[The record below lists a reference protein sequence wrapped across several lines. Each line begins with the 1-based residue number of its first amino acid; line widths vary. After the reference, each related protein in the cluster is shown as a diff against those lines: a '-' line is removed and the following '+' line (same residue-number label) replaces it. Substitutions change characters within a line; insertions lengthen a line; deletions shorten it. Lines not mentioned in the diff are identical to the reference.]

1 MFSGT
6 KNIRGAFLK
15 DLNRYMAMAKPYRW
29 PLVLTVLS
37 LVGASA
43 VSLVTPEMVRKLT
56 AALTDNSATKEMV
69 IGYALILLAAYVA
82 KAFLTFVSK
91 YKAHVAAWNFV
102 GDMMLNVY
110 NKLQSLS
117 MRYFGDK
124 QTGEI
129 MSRIINDSRNMETL
143 IAHALPDLLSNI
155 LIVIMVA
162 IMIFTI
168 NPILAA
174 ISLIPIPLILFVSMK
189 FSGKVHALFKRN
201 QEVLADVNGKVQ
213 DNISGIREIQSFGR
227 EAEEYMS
234 MKEYCKY
241 YSFVNIRANFAAA
254 IFHPTIEFLTSVG
267 SVLVMGIGGTLAM
280 KDVLSISDVVGF
292 FMYLSLFYSP
302 IATLSRIV
310 EDMQN
315 AFAGGHRVLSIL
327 DMESEIKD
335 SENAEDIGRAKG
347 NIEFDHVSFYYNE
360 NEPVLKNIS
369 FKVEAGK
376 MVAFVGATGV
386 GKSTIVSLME
396 RFYDPVSGSVL
407 LDGNDIRNI
416 TVKSLRENIS
426 MVLQDVFLFN
436 GSIYDNIAYGNPR
449 AGREEVIRAAETARV
464 SDFVSKLPDGYD
476 TIIGER
482 GVRLSG
488 GQKQRI
494 AIARAVLKNSP
505 VLILDEATSAV
516 DNETE
521 ALIQQAID
529 ELSKSRT
536 VIVIA
541 HRLSTVMK
549 ADNIIVLEDGR
560 IAEQGTHSELLK
572 LGGIYAKLCN
582 VNSDKIKTEA

>member
-1 MFSGT
+1 M
-6 KNIRGAFLK
+6 KRYLKMAVPYKGALI
-15 DLNRYMAMAKPYRW
+15 
-29 PLVLTVLS
+29 LTVLALLGS
-37 LVGASA
+37 SA
-43 VSLVTPEMVRKLT
+43 VSLVMPDAVRRLT
-56 AALTDNSATKEMV
+56 GALTDGTATKERV
-69 IGYALILLAAYVA
+69 LVLAAVILSSYIV
-82 KAFLTFVSK
+82 KALLTFVSK

-102 GDMMLNVY
+102 GDMMLDVY

-117 MRYFGDK
+117 MRFFGDK

-129 MSRIINDSRNMETL
+129 MSRVINDSRNMETL

-155 LIVIMVA
+155 LIVILVA
-162 IMIFTI
+162 IMIFSI

-174 ISLIPIPLILFVSMK
+174 ISLIPIPLILFVTMK

-201 QEVLADVNGKVQ
+201 QEVLAEVNGKVQ

-227 EAEEYMS
+227 ENEEYMS
-234 MKEYCKY
+234 MKEYCKR
-241 YSFVNIRANFAAA
+241 YSFVNVRANFVAS
-254 IFHPTIEFLTSVG
+254 IFFPTIEFLTSVG
-267 SVLVMGIGGTLAM
+267 SVLVMGIGGTLAL
-280 KDVLSISDVVGF
+280 KDVLSVSDVVGF

-302 IATLSRIV
+302 IAALSRII

-335 SENAEDIGRAKG
+335 SENAEDIGRANG
-347 NIEFDHVSFYYNE
+347 EMEFDHVSFYYNE
-360 NEPVLKNIS
+360 NEPVLKDIS
-369 FKVEAGK
+369 FKIDAGK

-396 RFYDPVSGSVL
+396 RFYDPVSGTVR
-407 LDGNDIRNI
+407 LDGKDIKDI

-436 GSIYDNIAYGNPR
+436 GSIYDNISYGNPS
-449 AGREEVIRAAETARV
+449 ANREDVIKAAETARV
-464 SDFVSKLPDGYD
+464 SDFVCKMPDGYD

-505 VLILDEATSAV
+505 ILILDEATSAV

-529 ELSKSRT
+529 ELAKNRT

-549 ADNIIVLEDGR
+549 ADNIIVLENGR
-560 IAEQGTHSELLK
+560 IAEQGTHNELLK
-572 LGGIYAKLCN
+572 LGGIYEKLCN
-582 VNSDKIKTEA
+582 VNSDRIKAET

>member
-1 MFSGT
+1 M
-6 KNIRGAFLK
+6 KRYLK
-15 DLNRYMAMAKPYRW
+15 MAAPYR
-29 PLVLTVLS
+29 LELILTVLALLGS
-37 LVGASA
+37 SA
-43 VSLVTPEMVRKLT
+43 VSLVMPDSVRKLT
-56 AALTDNSATKEMV
+56 GALTDGTATKERV
-69 IGYALILLAAYVA
+69 LVFAAVILLSYIV
-82 KAFLTFVSK
+82 KALLTFVSK

-102 GDMMLNVY
+102 GDMMLDVY

-117 MRYFGDK
+117 MRFFGDK

-129 MSRIINDSRNMETL
+129 MSRVINDSRNMETL

-162 IMIFTI
+162 IMIFSI

-174 ISLIPIPLILFVSMK
+174 ISLIPIPLILFVTMK

-201 QEVLADVNGKVQ
+201 QEVLAEVNGKVQ

-227 EAEEYMS
+227 EKEEYMS
-234 MKEYCKY
+234 MKEYCKR
-241 YSFVNIRANFAAA
+241 YSFVNVRANFVAS
-254 IFHPTIEFLTSVG
+254 IFFPTIEFLTSVG
-267 SVLVMGIGGTLAM
+267 SVLVMGIGGTLAL
-280 KDVLSISDVVGF
+280 KDVLSVSDVVGF

-302 IATLSRIV
+302 IAALSRII

-315 AFAGGHRVLSIL
+315 AFAGGHRVLTIL

-347 NIEFDHVSFYYNE
+347 DMEFDHVSFYYNE

-369 FKVEAGK
+369 FKIDAGK

-396 RFYDPVSGSVL
+396 RFYDPVSGSVR
-407 LDGNDIRNI
+407 LDGKDIKDI

-436 GSIYDNIAYGNPR
+436 GSIYDNIAYGNPS
-449 AGREEVIRAAETARV
+449 ASREDVIRAAETARV
-464 SDFVSKLPDGYD
+464 SDFVCKMPEGYD

-505 VLILDEATSAV
+505 ILILDEATSAV

-549 ADNIIVLEDGR
+549 ADNIIVLENGE
-560 IAEQGTHSELLK
+560 IAEQGTHNELLK

-582 VNSDKIKTEA
+582 VNSDRIKAEA

>member
-1 MFSGT
+1 M
-6 KNIRGAFLK
+6 KRYLKMAAPYKGALI
-15 DLNRYMAMAKPYRW
+15 
-29 PLVLTVLS
+29 LTVLALLGS
-37 LVGASA
+37 SV
-43 VSLVTPEMVRKLT
+43 VSLVMPDAVRRLT
-56 AALTDNSATKEMV
+56 GALTDGTATKERV
-69 IGYALILLAAYVA
+69 LVFAAVILLSYIV
-82 KAFLTFVSK
+82 KALLTFVSK

-102 GDMMLNVY
+102 GDMMLDVY

-117 MRYFGDK
+117 MRFFGDK

-129 MSRIINDSRNMETL
+129 MSRVINDSRNMETL

-162 IMIFTI
+162 IMIFSI

-174 ISLIPIPLILFVSMK
+174 ISLIPIPLILFVTMK

-201 QEVLADVNGKVQ
+201 QEVLAEVNGKVQ

-234 MKEYCKY
+234 MKEYCRR
-241 YSFVNIRANFAAA
+241 YSFANVRANFVAS
-254 IFHPTIEFLTSVG
+254 IFFPTIEFLTSVG
-267 SVLVMGIGGTLAM
+267 SVLVMGIGGTLAL
-280 KDVLSISDVVGF
+280 KDVLSVSDVVGF

-302 IATLSRIV
+302 IAALSRII

-335 SENAEDIGRAKG
+335 SENAENIGRANG
-347 NIEFDHVSFYYNE
+347 DIEFDHVSFYYNE
-360 NEPVLKNIS
+360 NEPVLKDIS
-369 FKVEAGK
+369 FKVESGK

-396 RFYDPVSGSVL
+396 RFYDPVSGSVR
-407 LDGNDIRNI
+407 LDGKDIRDI
-416 TVKSLRENIS
+416 TVKSLSVIIC

-436 GSIYDNIAYGNPR
+436 GSIYDNIAYGNPS
-449 AGREEVIRAAETARV
+449 ASHDEIVKAAETARV
-464 SDFVSKLPDGYD
+464 NDFVCKMPDGYD

-505 VLILDEATSAV
+505 ILILDEATSAV

-549 ADNIIVLEDGR
+549 ADNIIVLENGR
-560 IAEQGTHSELLK
+560 IAEQGTHNELLK

-582 VNSDKIKTEA
+582 VNSDRIKAEM

>member
-1 MFSGT
+1 
-6 KNIRGAFLK
+6 
-15 DLNRYMAMAKPYRW
+15 MAKPYRW

>member
-1 MFSGT
+1 M
-6 KNIRGAFLK
+6 KRYLKMAAPYKGALI
-15 DLNRYMAMAKPYRW
+15 
-29 PLVLTVLS
+29 LTVLALLGS
-37 LVGASA
+37 SV
-43 VSLVTPEMVRKLT
+43 VSLVMPDAVRRLT
-56 AALTDNSATKEMV
+56 GALTDGTATKERV
-69 IGYALILLAAYVA
+69 LVFAAVILLSYIV
-82 KAFLTFVSK
+82 KALLTFVSK

-102 GDMMLNVY
+102 GDMMLDVY

-117 MRYFGDK
+117 MRFFGDK

-129 MSRIINDSRNMETL
+129 MSRVINDSRNMETL

-162 IMIFTI
+162 IMIFSI

-174 ISLIPIPLILFVSMK
+174 ISLIPIPLILFVTMK

-201 QEVLADVNGKVQ
+201 QEVLAEVNGKVQ

-234 MKEYCKY
+234 MKEYCKR
-241 YSFVNIRANFAAA
+241 YSFANVRANFVAS
-254 IFHPTIEFLTSVG
+254 IFFPTIEFLTSVG
-267 SVLVMGIGGTLAM
+267 SVLVMGIGGTLAL
-280 KDVLSISDVVGF
+280 KDVLSVSDVVGF
-292 FMYLSLFYSP
+292 FMYLSLLYSP
-302 IATLSRIV
+302 IAALSRII

-335 SENAEDIGRAKG
+335 SENAENIGRANG
-347 NIEFDHVSFYYNE
+347 DIEFDHVSFYYNE
-360 NEPVLKNIS
+360 NEPVLKDIS
-369 FKVEAGK
+369 FKVESGK

-396 RFYDPVSGSVL
+396 RFYDPVSGSVR
-407 LDGNDIRNI
+407 LDGKDIRDI

-436 GSIYDNIAYGNPR
+436 GSIYDNIAYGNPS
-449 AGREEVIRAAETARV
+449 ASHDEIVKAAETARV
-464 SDFVSKLPDGYD
+464 NDFVCKMPDGYD

-505 VLILDEATSAV
+505 ILILDEATSAV

-549 ADNIIVLEDGR
+549 ADNIIVLENGR
-560 IAEQGTHSELLK
+560 ISEQGTHNELLK

-582 VNSDKIKTEA
+582 VNSDRIKAEM

>member
-1 MFSGT
+1 M
-6 KNIRGAFLK
+6 KRYLKMAAPYKGALI
-15 DLNRYMAMAKPYRW
+15 
-29 PLVLTVLS
+29 LTVLALLGS
-37 LVGASA
+37 SV
-43 VSLVTPEMVRKLT
+43 VSLVMPDAVRRLT
-56 AALTDNSATKEMV
+56 GALTDGTATKERV
-69 IGYALILLAAYVA
+69 LVFAAVILLSYIV
-82 KAFLTFVSK
+82 KALLTFVSK

-102 GDMMLNVY
+102 GDMMLDVY

-117 MRYFGDK
+117 MRFFGDK

-129 MSRIINDSRNMETL
+129 MSRVINDSRNMETL

-162 IMIFTI
+162 IMIFSI

-174 ISLIPIPLILFVSMK
+174 ISLIPIPLILFVTMK

-201 QEVLADVNGKVQ
+201 QEVLAEVNGKVQ

-234 MKEYCKY
+234 MKEYCKR
-241 YSFVNIRANFAAA
+241 YSFANVRAKFVAS
-254 IFHPTIEFLTSVG
+254 IFFPTIEFLTSVG
-267 SVLVMGIGGTLAM
+267 SVLVMGIGGTLAL
-280 KDVLSISDVVGF
+280 KDVLSVSDVVGF

-302 IATLSRIV
+302 IAALSRII

-335 SENAEDIGRAKG
+335 SENAENIGRANG
-347 NIEFDHVSFYYNE
+347 DIEFDHVSFYYNE
-360 NEPVLKNIS
+360 NEPVLKDIS
-369 FKVEAGK
+369 FKVESGK

-396 RFYDPVSGSVL
+396 RFDDPVSGSVR
-407 LDGNDIRNI
+407 LDGKDIRDI

-436 GSIYDNIAYGNPR
+436 GSIYDNIAYGNPS
-449 AGREEVIRAAETARV
+449 ASHDEIVKAAETARV
-464 SDFVSKLPDGYD
+464 NDFVCKMPDGYD

-505 VLILDEATSAV
+505 ILILDEATSAV

-549 ADNIIVLEDGR
+549 ADNIIVLENGR
-560 IAEQGTHSELLK
+560 IAEQGTHNELLK

-582 VNSDKIKTEA
+582 VNSDRIKAEM

>member
-1 MFSGT
+1 M
-6 KNIRGAFLK
+6 KRYLKMAAPYKGALI
-15 DLNRYMAMAKPYRW
+15 
-29 PLVLTVLS
+29 LTVLALLGS
-37 LVGASA
+37 SV
-43 VSLVTPEMVRKLT
+43 VSLVMPDAVRRLT
-56 AALTDNSATKEMV
+56 GALTDGTATKERV
-69 IGYALILLAAYVA
+69 LVFAAVILLSYIV
-82 KAFLTFVSK
+82 KALLTFVSK

-102 GDMMLNVY
+102 GDMMLDVY

-117 MRYFGDK
+117 MRFFGDK

-129 MSRIINDSRNMETL
+129 MSRVINDSRNMETL

-162 IMIFTI
+162 IMIFSI

-174 ISLIPIPLILFVSMK
+174 ISLIPIPLILFVTMK

-201 QEVLADVNGKVQ
+201 QEVLAEVNGKVQ

-234 MKEYCKY
+234 MKEYCKR
-241 YSFVNIRANFAAA
+241 YSFANVRANFVAS
-254 IFHPTIEFLTSVG
+254 IFFPTIEFLTSVG
-267 SVLVMGIGGTLAM
+267 SVLVMGIGGTLAL
-280 KDVLSISDVVGF
+280 KDVLSVSDVVGF

-302 IATLSRIV
+302 IAALSRII

-335 SENAEDIGRAKG
+335 SENAENIGRANG
-347 NIEFDHVSFYYNE
+347 DIEFDHVSFYYNE
-360 NEPVLKNIS
+360 NEPVLKDIS
-369 FKVEAGK
+369 FKVESGK

-396 RFYDPVSGSVL
+396 RFYDPVSGSVR
-407 LDGNDIRNI
+407 LDGKDIRDI

-436 GSIYDNIAYGNPR
+436 GSIYDNIAYGNPS
-449 AGREEVIRAAETARV
+449 ASHDEIVKAAETARV
-464 SDFVSKLPDGYD
+464 NDFVCKMPDGYD

-505 VLILDEATSAV
+505 ILILDEATSAV

-549 ADNIIVLEDGR
+549 ADNIIVLENGR
-560 IAEQGTHSELLK
+560 ISEQGTHNELLK

-582 VNSDKIKTEA
+582 VNSDRIKAEM

>member
-1 MFSGT
+1 MKRYLKMAT
-6 KNIRGAFLK
+6 PYKGALI
-15 DLNRYMAMAKPYRW
+15 
-29 PLVLTVLS
+29 LTVLALLGS
-37 LVGASA
+37 SV
-43 VSLVTPEMVRKLT
+43 VSLVMPDAVRRLT
-56 AALTDNSATKEMV
+56 GALTDGTATKERV
-69 IGYALILLAAYVA
+69 LVFAAVILLSYIV
-82 KAFLTFVSK
+82 KALLTFVSK

-102 GDMMLNVY
+102 GDMMLDVY

-117 MRYFGDK
+117 MRFFGDK

-129 MSRIINDSRNMETL
+129 MSRVINDSRNMETL

-162 IMIFTI
+162 IMIFSI

-174 ISLIPIPLILFVSMK
+174 ISLIPIPLILFVTMK

-201 QEVLADVNGKVQ
+201 QEVLAEVNGKVQ

-234 MKEYCKY
+234 MKEYCKR
-241 YSFVNIRANFAAA
+241 YSFANVRANFVAS
-254 IFHPTIEFLTSVG
+254 IFFPTIEFLTSVG
-267 SVLVMGIGGTLAM
+267 SVLVMGIGGTLAL
-280 KDVLSISDVVGF
+280 KDVLSVSDVVGF

-302 IATLSRIV
+302 IAALSRII

-315 AFAGGHRVLSIL
+315 AFAGGHRALSIL

-335 SENAEDIGRAKG
+335 SENAENIGRANG
-347 NIEFDHVSFYYNE
+347 DIEFDHVSFYYNE
-360 NEPVLKNIS
+360 NEPVLKDIS
-369 FKVEAGK
+369 FKVESGK

-396 RFYDPVSGSVL
+396 RFYDPVSGSVR
-407 LDGNDIRNI
+407 LDGKDIRDI

-436 GSIYDNIAYGNPR
+436 GSIYDNIAYGNPS
-449 AGREEVIRAAETARV
+449 ASHDEIVKAAETARV
-464 SDFVSKLPDGYD
+464 NDFVCKMPDGYD

-505 VLILDEATSAV
+505 ILILDEATSAV

-549 ADNIIVLEDGR
+549 ADNIIVLENGR
-560 IAEQGTHSELLK
+560 IAEQGTHNELLK

-582 VNSDKIKTEA
+582 VNSDRIKAEM

>member
-1 MFSGT
+1 M
-6 KNIRGAFLK
+6 KRYLKMAAPYKGALI
-15 DLNRYMAMAKPYRW
+15 
-29 PLVLTVLS
+29 LTVLALLGS
-37 LVGASA
+37 SA
-43 VSLVTPEMVRKLT
+43 VSLVMPDAVRRLT
-56 AALTDNSATKEMV
+56 GALTDGTATKERV
-69 IGYALILLAAYVA
+69 LVFAAVILLSYIV
-82 KAFLTFVSK
+82 KALLTFVSK

-102 GDMMLNVY
+102 GDMMLDVY

-117 MRYFGDK
+117 MRFFGDK

-129 MSRIINDSRNMETL
+129 MSRVINDSRNMETL

-155 LIVIMVA
+155 LIVILVA
-162 IMIFTI
+162 IMIFSI

-174 ISLIPIPLILFVSMK
+174 ISLIPIPLILFVTMK

-201 QEVLADVNGKVQ
+201 QEVLAEVNGKVQ

-227 EAEEYMS
+227 EKEEYMS
-234 MKEYCKY
+234 MKEYCKR
-241 YSFVNIRANFAAA
+241 YSFVNVRANFVAS
-254 IFHPTIEFLTSVG
+254 IFFPTIEFLTSVG
-267 SVLVMGIGGTLAM
+267 SVLVMGIGGTLAL
-280 KDVLSISDVVGF
+280 KDVLSVSDVVGF

-302 IATLSRIV
+302 IAALSRII

-335 SENAEDIGRAKG
+335 SENAEDIGRTNG
-347 NIEFDHVSFYYNE
+347 EMEFDHVSFYYNE
-360 NEPVLKNIS
+360 NEPVLKDIS
-369 FKVEAGK
+369 FKIDAGK

-396 RFYDPVSGSVL
+396 RFYDPVSGTVR
-407 LDGNDIRNI
+407 LDGKDIKDI

-436 GSIYDNIAYGNPR
+436 GSIYDNIAYGNPS
-449 AGREEVIRAAETARV
+449 ANREDVIKAAETARV
-464 SDFVSKLPDGYD
+464 SDFVCKMPDGYD

-505 VLILDEATSAV
+505 ILILDEATSAV

-529 ELSKSRT
+529 ELSKNRT

-549 ADNIIVLEDGR
+549 ADNIIVLENGR
-560 IAEQGTHSELLK
+560 IAEQGTHNELLK

-582 VNSDKIKTEA
+582 VNSDRIKAET

>member
-1 MFSGT
+1 MGVD
-6 KNIRGAFLK
+6 KLK
-15 DLNRYMAMAKPYRW
+15 DMKRYLKMAAPYKGA
-29 PLVLTVLS
+29 LILTVLALLGS
-37 LVGASA
+37 SA
-43 VSLVTPEMVRKLT
+43 VSLVMPDAVRRLT
-56 AALTDNSATKEMV
+56 GALTDGTATKERV
-69 IGYALILLAAYVA
+69 LVFAAVILLSYIV
-82 KAFLTFVSK
+82 KALLTFVSK

-102 GDMMLNVY
+102 GDMMLDVY

-117 MRYFGDK
+117 MRFFGDK

-129 MSRIINDSRNMETL
+129 MSRVINDSRNMETL

-155 LIVIMVA
+155 LIVILVA
-162 IMIFTI
+162 IMIFSI

-174 ISLIPIPLILFVSMK
+174 ISLIPIPLILFVTMK

-201 QEVLADVNGKVQ
+201 QEVLAEVNGKVQ

-227 EAEEYMS
+227 EKEEYMS
-234 MKEYCKY
+234 MKEYCKR
-241 YSFVNIRANFAAA
+241 YSFVNVRANFVAS
-254 IFHPTIEFLTSVG
+254 IFFPTIEFLTSVG
-267 SVLVMGIGGTLAM
+267 SVLVMGIGGTLAL
-280 KDVLSISDVVGF
+280 KDVLSVSDVVGF

-302 IATLSRIV
+302 IAALSRII

-335 SENAEDIGRAKG
+335 SENAEDIGRANG
-347 NIEFDHVSFYYNE
+347 EMEFDHVSFYYNE
-360 NEPVLKNIS
+360 NEPVLKDIS
-369 FKVEAGK
+369 FKIDAGK

-396 RFYDPVSGSVL
+396 RFYDPVSGTVR
-407 LDGNDIRNI
+407 LDGKDIKDI

-436 GSIYDNIAYGNPR
+436 GSIYDNIAYGNPS
-449 AGREEVIRAAETARV
+449 ASHDEIVKAAETARV
-464 SDFVSKLPDGYD
+464 SDFVCKMPDGYD

-505 VLILDEATSAV
+505 ILILDEATSAV

-549 ADNIIVLEDGR
+549 ADNIIVLENGR
-560 IAEQGTHSELLK
+560 IAEQGTHNELLK
-572 LGGIYAKLCN
+572 LGGIYEKLCN
-582 VNSDKIKTEA
+582 VNSDRIKAET

>member
-1 MFSGT
+1 M
-6 KNIRGAFLK
+6 KRYLKMAAPYKGALI
-15 DLNRYMAMAKPYRW
+15 
-29 PLVLTVLS
+29 LTVLALLGS
-37 LVGASA
+37 SA
-43 VSLVTPEMVRKLT
+43 VSLVMPDAVRRLT
-56 AALTDNSATKEMV
+56 GALTDGTATKERV
-69 IGYALILLAAYVA
+69 LVFAAVILLSYIV
-82 KAFLTFVSK
+82 KALLTFVSK

-102 GDMMLNVY
+102 GDMMLDVY

-117 MRYFGDK
+117 MRFFGDK

-129 MSRIINDSRNMETL
+129 MSRVINDSRNMETL

-155 LIVIMVA
+155 LIVILVA
-162 IMIFTI
+162 IMIFLI

-174 ISLIPIPLILFVSMK
+174 ISLIPIPLILFVTMK

-201 QEVLADVNGKVQ
+201 QEVLAEVNGKVQ

-227 EAEEYMS
+227 EKEEYMS
-234 MKEYCKY
+234 MKEYCKR
-241 YSFVNIRANFAAA
+241 YSFVNVRANFVAS
-254 IFHPTIEFLTSVG
+254 IFFPTIEFLTSVG
-267 SVLVMGIGGTLAM
+267 SVLVMGIGGTLAL
-280 KDVLSISDVVGF
+280 KDVLSVSDVVGF

-302 IATLSRIV
+302 IAALSRII

-335 SENAEDIGRAKG
+335 SENAEDIGRANG
-347 NIEFDHVSFYYNE
+347 EMEFDHVSFYYNE
-360 NEPVLKNIS
+360 NEPVLKDIS
-369 FKVEAGK
+369 FKIDAGK

-396 RFYDPVSGSVL
+396 RFYDPVSGTVR
-407 LDGNDIRNI
+407 LDCKDIKDI

-436 GSIYDNIAYGNPR
+436 GSIYDNISYGNPS
-449 AGREEVIRAAETARV
+449 ANREDVIKAAETARV
-464 SDFVSKLPDGYD
+464 SDFVCKMPDGYD

-505 VLILDEATSAV
+505 ILILDEATSAV

-529 ELSKSRT
+529 ELSKNRT

-549 ADNIIVLEDGR
+549 ADNIIVLENGR
-560 IAEQGTHSELLK
+560 IAEQGTHNELLK

-582 VNSDKIKTEA
+582 VNSDRIKAET

>member
-1 MFSGT
+1 
-6 KNIRGAFLK
+6 
-15 DLNRYMAMAKPYRW
+15 MAMAKPYRW

-56 AALTDNSATKEMV
+56 AALTNNSATKEMV

-129 MSRIINDSRNMETL
+129 MSQIINDSRNMETL

-241 YSFVNIRANFAAA
+241 YSYVNIRANFAAA

-396 RFYDPVSGSVL
+396 RFYDPVGGSVL

-560 IAEQGTHSELLK
+560 IAEQGTHGELLK

>member
-1 MFSGT
+1 M
-6 KNIRGAFLK
+6 KRYLKMAAPYKGALI
-15 DLNRYMAMAKPYRW
+15 
-29 PLVLTVLS
+29 LTVLALLGS
-37 LVGASA
+37 SV
-43 VSLVTPEMVRKLT
+43 VSLVMPDAVRRLT
-56 AALTDNSATKEMV
+56 GALTDGTATKERV
-69 IGYALILLAAYVA
+69 LVFAAVILLSYIV
-82 KAFLTFVSK
+82 KALLTFVSK

-102 GDMMLNVY
+102 GDMMLDVY

-117 MRYFGDK
+117 MRFFGDK

-129 MSRIINDSRNMETL
+129 MSRVINDSRNMETL

-162 IMIFTI
+162 IMIFSI

-174 ISLIPIPLILFVSMK
+174 ISLIPIPLILFVTMK

-201 QEVLADVNGKVQ
+201 QEVLAEVNGKVQ

-234 MKEYCKY
+234 MKEYCKR
-241 YSFVNIRANFAAA
+241 YSFANVRANFVAS
-254 IFHPTIEFLTSVG
+254 IFFPTIEFLTSVG
-267 SVLVMGIGGTLAM
+267 SVLVMGIGGTLAL
-280 KDVLSISDVVGF
+280 KDVLSVSDVVGF

-302 IATLSRIV
+302 IAALSRII

-335 SENAEDIGRAKG
+335 SEKAENIGRANG
-347 NIEFDHVSFYYNE
+347 DIEFDHVSFYYNE
-360 NEPVLKNIS
+360 NEPVLKDIS
-369 FKVEAGK
+369 FKVESGK

-396 RFYDPVSGSVL
+396 RFYDPVSGSVR
-407 LDGNDIRNI
+407 LDGKDIRDI

-436 GSIYDNIAYGNPR
+436 GSIYDNIAYGNPS
-449 AGREEVIRAAETARV
+449 ASLDEIVKEAETASV
-464 SDFVSKLPDGYD
+464 NDFVCKMPDGYD

-505 VLILDEATSAV
+505 ILILDEATSAV

-549 ADNIIVLEDGR
+549 ADNIIVLENGR
-560 IAEQGTHSELLK
+560 IAEQGTHNELLK

-582 VNSDKIKTEA
+582 VNSDRIKAEM

>member
-1 MFSGT
+1 M
-6 KNIRGAFLK
+6 KRYLKMAEPYKGALI
-15 DLNRYMAMAKPYRW
+15 
-29 PLVLTVLS
+29 LTVLALLGS
-37 LVGASA
+37 SA
-43 VSLVTPEMVRKLT
+43 VSLVMPDAVRRLT
-56 AALTDNSATKEMV
+56 GALTDGTATKERV
-69 IGYALILLAAYVA
+69 LVFAAVILLSYIV
-82 KAFLTFVSK
+82 KALLTFVSK

-102 GDMMLNVY
+102 GDMMLDVY

-117 MRYFGDK
+117 MRFFGDK

-129 MSRIINDSRNMETL
+129 MSRVINDSRNMETL

-155 LIVIMVA
+155 LIVILVA
-162 IMIFTI
+162 IMIFSI

-174 ISLIPIPLILFVSMK
+174 ISLIPIPLILFVTMK

-201 QEVLADVNGKVQ
+201 QEVLAEVNGKVQ

-227 EAEEYMS
+227 EKEEYMS
-234 MKEYCKY
+234 MKEYCKR
-241 YSFVNIRANFAAA
+241 YSFVNVRANFVAS
-254 IFHPTIEFLTSVG
+254 IFFPTIEFLTSVG
-267 SVLVMGIGGTLAM
+267 SVLVMGIGGTLAL
-280 KDVLSISDVVGF
+280 KDVLSVSDVVGF

-302 IATLSRIV
+302 IAALSRII

-335 SENAEDIGRAKG
+335 SENAEDIGRANG
-347 NIEFDHVSFYYNE
+347 EMEFDHVSFYYNE
-360 NEPVLKNIS
+360 NEPVLKDIS
-369 FKVEAGK
+369 FKIDAGK

-396 RFYDPVSGSVL
+396 RFYDPVSGTVR
-407 LDGNDIRNI
+407 LDGKDIKDI

-436 GSIYDNIAYGNPR
+436 GSIYDNISYGNPS
-449 AGREEVIRAAETARV
+449 ANREDVIKAAETARV
-464 SDFVSKLPDGYD
+464 SDFVCKMPDGYD

-505 VLILDEATSAV
+505 ILILDEATSAV

-529 ELSKSRT
+529 ELSKNRT

-549 ADNIIVLEDGR
+549 ADNIIVLENGR
-560 IAEQGTHSELLK
+560 IAEQGTHNELLK

-582 VNSDKIKTEA
+582 VNSDRIKAET

>member
-1 MFSGT
+1 M
-6 KNIRGAFLK
+6 KMAAPYKGALI
-15 DLNRYMAMAKPYRW
+15 
-29 PLVLTVLS
+29 LTVLALLGS
-37 LVGASA
+37 SA
-43 VSLVTPEMVRKLT
+43 VSLVMPDAVRRLT
-56 AALTDNSATKEMV
+56 GSLTDGTATKERV
-69 IGYALILLAAYVA
+69 LVFAAVILLSYIV
-82 KAFLTFVSK
+82 KALLTFVSK

-102 GDMMLNVY
+102 GDMMLDVY

-117 MRYFGDK
+117 MRFFGDK

-129 MSRIINDSRNMETL
+129 MSRVINDSRNMETL

-155 LIVIMVA
+155 LIVILVA
-162 IMIFTI
+162 IMIFSI

-174 ISLIPIPLILFVSMK
+174 ISLIPIPLILFVTMK

-201 QEVLADVNGKVQ
+201 QEVLAEVNGKVQ

-227 EAEEYMS
+227 EKEEYMS
-234 MKEYCKY
+234 MKEYCKR
-241 YSFVNIRANFAAA
+241 YSFVNVRANFVAS
-254 IFHPTIEFLTSVG
+254 IFFPTIEFLTSVG
-267 SVLVMGIGGTLAM
+267 SVLVMGIGGTLAL
-280 KDVLSISDVVGF
+280 KDVLSVSDVVGF

-302 IATLSRIV
+302 IAALSRII

-335 SENAEDIGRAKG
+335 SENAEDIGRANG
-347 NIEFDHVSFYYNE
+347 EMEFDHVSFYYNE
-360 NEPVLKNIS
+360 NEPVLKDIS
-369 FKVEAGK
+369 FKIDAGK

-396 RFYDPVSGSVL
+396 RFYDPVSGTVR
-407 LDGNDIRNI
+407 LDGKDIKDI

-436 GSIYDNIAYGNPR
+436 GSIYDNISYGNPS
-449 AGREEVIRAAETARV
+449 ANREDVIKAAETARV
-464 SDFVSKLPDGYD
+464 SDFVCKMPDGYD

-494 AIARAVLKNSP
+494 AIARAVLKNSAI
-505 VLILDEATSAV
+505 LILDEATSAV

-529 ELSKSRT
+529 ELSKNRT

-549 ADNIIVLEDGR
+549 ADNIIVLENGR
-560 IAEQGTHSELLK
+560 IAEQGTHNELLK

-582 VNSDKIKTEA
+582 VNSDRIKAET

>member
-1 MFSGT
+1 M
-6 KNIRGAFLK
+6 KRYLKMAAPYKGALI
-15 DLNRYMAMAKPYRW
+15 
-29 PLVLTVLS
+29 LTVLALLGS
-37 LVGASA
+37 SA
-43 VSLVTPEMVRKLT
+43 VSLVMPDAVRRLT
-56 AALTDNSATKEMV
+56 GALTDGTATKERV
-69 IGYALILLAAYVA
+69 LVFAAVILLSYIV
-82 KAFLTFVSK
+82 KALLTFVSK

-102 GDMMLNVY
+102 GDMMLDVY

-117 MRYFGDK
+117 MRFFGDK

-129 MSRIINDSRNMETL
+129 MSRVINDSRNMETL

-155 LIVIMVA
+155 LFVILVA
-162 IMIFTI
+162 IMIFSI

-174 ISLIPIPLILFVSMK
+174 ISLIPIPLILFVTMK

-201 QEVLADVNGKVQ
+201 QEVLAEVNGKVQ

-227 EAEEYMS
+227 EKEEYMS
-234 MKEYCKY
+234 MKEYCKR
-241 YSFVNIRANFAAA
+241 YSFVNVRANFVAS
-254 IFHPTIEFLTSVG
+254 IFFPTIEFLTSVG
-267 SVLVMGIGGTLAM
+267 SVLVMGIGGTLAL
-280 KDVLSISDVVGF
+280 KDVLSVSDVVGF

-302 IATLSRIV
+302 IAALSRII

-335 SENAEDIGRAKG
+335 SENAEDIGRANG
-347 NIEFDHVSFYYNE
+347 EMEFDHVSFYYNE
-360 NEPVLKNIS
+360 NEPVLKDIS
-369 FKVEAGK
+369 FKIDAGK

-396 RFYDPVSGSVL
+396 RFYDPVSGTVR
-407 LDGNDIRNI
+407 LDGKDIKDI

-436 GSIYDNIAYGNPR
+436 GSIYDNIAYGNPS
-449 AGREEVIRAAETARV
+449 ANREDVIKAAETARV
-464 SDFVSKLPDGYD
+464 SDFVCKMPDGYD

-505 VLILDEATSAV
+505 ILILDEATSAV

-529 ELSKSRT
+529 ELSKNRT

-549 ADNIIVLEDGR
+549 ADNIIVLENGR
-560 IAEQGTHSELLK
+560 IAEQGTHNELLK

-582 VNSDKIKTEA
+582 VNSDRIKAET

>member
-1 MFSGT
+1 MAAPY
-6 KNIRGAFLK
+6 KGALI
-15 DLNRYMAMAKPYRW
+15 
-29 PLVLTVLS
+29 LTVLALLGS
-37 LVGASA
+37 SA
-43 VSLVTPEMVRKLT
+43 VSLVMPDAVRRLT
-56 AALTDNSATKEMV
+56 GALTDGTATKERV
-69 IGYALILLAAYVA
+69 LVFAAVILLSYIV
-82 KAFLTFVSK
+82 KALLTFVSK

-102 GDMMLNVY
+102 GDMMLDVY

-117 MRYFGDK
+117 MRFFSDK

-129 MSRIINDSRNMETL
+129 MSRVINDSRNMETL

-155 LIVIMVA
+155 LIVILVA
-162 IMIFTI
+162 IMIFSI

-174 ISLIPIPLILFVSMK
+174 ISLIPIPLILFVTMK

-201 QEVLADVNGKVQ
+201 QEVLAEVNGKVQ

-227 EAEEYMS
+227 EKEEYMS
-234 MKEYCKY
+234 MKEYCKR
-241 YSFVNIRANFAAA
+241 YSFVNVRANFVAS
-254 IFHPTIEFLTSVG
+254 IFFPTIEFLTSVG
-267 SVLVMGIGGTLAM
+267 SVLVMGIGGTLAL
-280 KDVLSISDVVGF
+280 KDVLSVSDVVGF

-302 IATLSRIV
+302 IAALSRII

-335 SENAEDIGRAKG
+335 SENAEDIGRANG
-347 NIEFDHVSFYYNE
+347 EMEFDHVSFYYNE
-360 NEPVLKNIS
+360 NEPVLKDIS
-369 FKVEAGK
+369 FKIDAGK

-396 RFYDPVSGSVL
+396 RFYDPVSGTVR
-407 LDGNDIRNI
+407 LDGKDIKDI

-436 GSIYDNIAYGNPR
+436 GSIYDNISYGNPS
-449 AGREEVIRAAETARV
+449 ANREDVIKAAETARV
-464 SDFVSKLPDGYD
+464 SDFVCKMPDGYD

-505 VLILDEATSAV
+505 ILILDEATSAV

-529 ELSKSRT
+529 ELSKNRT

-549 ADNIIVLEDGR
+549 ADNIIVLENGR
-560 IAEQGTHSELLK
+560 IAEQGTHNELLK

-582 VNSDKIKTEA
+582 VNSDRIKAET

>member
-1 MFSGT
+1 M
-6 KNIRGAFLK
+6 KRYLKMAAPYKGALI
-15 DLNRYMAMAKPYRW
+15 
-29 PLVLTVLS
+29 LTVLALLGS
-37 LVGASA
+37 SA
-43 VSLVTPEMVRKLT
+43 VSLVMPDAVRRLT
-56 AALTDNSATKEMV
+56 GALTDGTATKERV
-69 IGYALILLAAYVA
+69 LVFAAVILLSYIV
-82 KAFLTFVSK
+82 KALLTFVSK

-102 GDMMLNVY
+102 GDMMLDVY

-117 MRYFGDK
+117 MRFFGDK

-129 MSRIINDSRNMETL
+129 MSRVINDSRNMETL

-155 LIVIMVA
+155 LIVILVA
-162 IMIFTI
+162 IMIFLI

-174 ISLIPIPLILFVSMK
+174 ISLIPIPLILFVTMK

-201 QEVLADVNGKVQ
+201 QEVLAEVNGKVQ

-227 EAEEYMS
+227 EKEEYMS
-234 MKEYCKY
+234 MKEYCKR
-241 YSFVNIRANFAAA
+241 YSFVNVRANFVAS
-254 IFHPTIEFLTSVG
+254 IFFPTIEFLTSVG
-267 SVLVMGIGGTLAM
+267 SVLVMGIGGTLAL
-280 KDVLSISDVVGF
+280 KDVLSVSDVVGF

-302 IATLSRIV
+302 IAALSRII

-335 SENAEDIGRAKG
+335 SENAEDIGRANG
-347 NIEFDHVSFYYNE
+347 EMEFDHVSFYYNE
-360 NEPVLKNIS
+360 NEPVLKDIS
-369 FKVEAGK
+369 FKIDAGK

-396 RFYDPVSGSVL
+396 RFYDPVSGTVR
-407 LDGNDIRNI
+407 LDGKDIKDV

-436 GSIYDNIAYGNPR
+436 GSIYDNISYGNPS
-449 AGREEVIRAAETARV
+449 ANREDVIKAAETARV
-464 SDFVSKLPDGYD
+464 SDFVCKMPDGYD

-505 VLILDEATSAV
+505 ILILDEATSAV

-529 ELSKSRT
+529 ELSKNRT

-549 ADNIIVLEDGR
+549 ADNIIVLENGR
-560 IAEQGTHSELLK
+560 IAEQGTHNELLK

-582 VNSDKIKTEA
+582 VNSDRIKAET

>member
-1 MFSGT
+1 M
-6 KNIRGAFLK
+6 KRYLKMAAPYKGALI
-15 DLNRYMAMAKPYRW
+15 
-29 PLVLTVLS
+29 LTVLALLGS
-37 LVGASA
+37 SA
-43 VSLVTPEMVRKLT
+43 VSLVMPDAVRRLT
-56 AALTDNSATKEMV
+56 GALTDGTATKERV
-69 IGYALILLAAYVA
+69 LVFAAVILLSYIV
-82 KAFLTFVSK
+82 KALLTFVSK

-102 GDMMLNVY
+102 GDMMLDVY

-117 MRYFGDK
+117 MRFFGDK

-129 MSRIINDSRNMETL
+129 MSRVINDSRNMETL

-162 IMIFTI
+162 IMIFSI

-174 ISLIPIPLILFVSMK
+174 ISLIPIPLILFVTMK

-201 QEVLADVNGKVQ
+201 QEVLAEVNGKVQ

-234 MKEYCKY
+234 MKEYCKR
-241 YSFVNIRANFAAA
+241 YSFANVRANFVAS
-254 IFHPTIEFLTSVG
+254 IFFPTIEFLTSVG
-267 SVLVMGIGGTLAM
+267 SVLVMGIGGTLAL
-280 KDVLSISDVVGF
+280 KDVLSVSDVVGF

-302 IATLSRIV
+302 IAALSRII

-335 SENAEDIGRAKG
+335 SKNAENIGRANG
-347 NIEFDHVSFYYNE
+347 DIEFDHVSFYYNE
-360 NEPVLKNIS
+360 NEPVLKDIS
-369 FKVEAGK
+369 FKVESGK

-396 RFYDPVSGSVL
+396 RFYDPVSGSVR
-407 LDGNDIRNI
+407 LDGKDIRDI

-436 GSIYDNIAYGNPR
+436 GSIYDNIAYGNPS
-449 AGREEVIRAAETARV
+449 ANHDEIVKAAETARV
-464 SDFVSKLPDGYD
+464 SDFVCKMPDGYD

-505 VLILDEATSAV
+505 ILILDEATSAV

-549 ADNIIVLEDGR
+549 ADNIIVLENGR
-560 IAEQGTHSELLK
+560 IAEQGTHNELLK

-582 VNSDKIKTEA
+582 VNSDRIKAEM

>member
-1 MFSGT
+1 M
-6 KNIRGAFLK
+6 KRYLKMAAPYKGALI
-15 DLNRYMAMAKPYRW
+15 
-29 PLVLTVLS
+29 LTVLALLGS
-37 LVGASA
+37 SV
-43 VSLVTPEMVRKLT
+43 VSLVMPDAVRRLT
-56 AALTDNSATKEMV
+56 GALTDGTATKERV
-69 IGYALILLAAYVA
+69 LVFAAVILLSYIV
-82 KAFLTFVSK
+82 KALLTFVSK

-102 GDMMLNVY
+102 GDMMLDVY

-117 MRYFGDK
+117 MRFFGDK

-129 MSRIINDSRNMETL
+129 MSRVINDSRNMETL

-162 IMIFTI
+162 IMIFSI

-174 ISLIPIPLILFVSMK
+174 ISLIPIPLILFVTMK

-201 QEVLADVNGKVQ
+201 QEVLAEVNGKVQ

-234 MKEYCKY
+234 MKEYCKR
-241 YSFVNIRANFAAA
+241 YSFANVRANFVAS
-254 IFHPTIEFLTSVG
+254 IFFPTIEFLTSVG
-267 SVLVMGIGGTLAM
+267 SVLVMGIGGTLAV
-280 KDVLSISDVVGF
+280 KDVLSVSDVVGF

-302 IATLSRIV
+302 IAALSRII

-335 SENAEDIGRAKG
+335 SENAENIGRANG
-347 NIEFDHVSFYYNE
+347 DIEFDHVSFYYNE
-360 NEPVLKNIS
+360 NEPVLKDIS
-369 FKVEAGK
+369 FKVESGK

-396 RFYDPVSGSVL
+396 RFYDPVSGSVR
-407 LDGNDIRNI
+407 LDGKDIRDI

-436 GSIYDNIAYGNPR
+436 GSIYDNIAYGNPS
-449 AGREEVIRAAETARV
+449 ASHDEIVKAAETARV
-464 SDFVSKLPDGYD
+464 NDFVCKMPDGYD

-505 VLILDEATSAV
+505 ILILDEATSAV

-549 ADNIIVLEDGR
+549 ADNIIVLENGR
-560 IAEQGTHSELLK
+560 IAEQGTHNELLK

-582 VNSDKIKTEA
+582 VNSDRIKAEM

>member
-1 MFSGT
+1 M
-6 KNIRGAFLK
+6 KRYLK
-15 DLNRYMAMAKPYRW
+15 MAAPYKVA
-29 PLVLTVLS
+29 LILTVLALLGS
-37 LVGASA
+37 SA
-43 VSLVTPEMVRKLT
+43 VSLVMPDAVRRLT
-56 AALTDNSATKEMV
+56 GALTDGTATKERV
-69 IGYALILLAAYVA
+69 LVFAAVILLSYIV
-82 KAFLTFVSK
+82 KALLTFVSK

-102 GDMMLNVY
+102 GDMMLDVY

-117 MRYFGDK
+117 MRFFGDK

-129 MSRIINDSRNMETL
+129 MSRVINDSRNMETL

-155 LIVIMVA
+155 LIVILVA
-162 IMIFTI
+162 TMIFSI

-174 ISLIPIPLILFVSMK
+174 ISLIPIPLILFVTMK

-201 QEVLADVNGKVQ
+201 QEVLAEVNGKVQ

-227 EAEEYMS
+227 EKEEYMS
-234 MKEYCKY
+234 MKEYCKR
-241 YSFVNIRANFAAA
+241 YSFVNVRANFVAS
-254 IFHPTIEFLTSVG
+254 IFFPTIEFLTSVG
-267 SVLVMGIGGTLAM
+267 SVLVMGIGGTLAL
-280 KDVLSISDVVGF
+280 KDVLSVSDVVGF

-302 IATLSRIV
+302 IAALSRII

-327 DMESEIKD
+327 DMESEIQD
-335 SENAEDIGRAKG
+335 SENAENIGRANG
-347 NIEFDHVSFYYNE
+347 DIEFDHVSFYYNE
-360 NEPVLKNIS
+360 NEPVLKDIS
-369 FKVEAGK
+369 FKIDAGK

-396 RFYDPVSGSVL
+396 RFYDPVSGTVC
-407 LDGNDIRNI
+407 LDGKDIKDI

-436 GSIYDNIAYGNPR
+436 GSIYDNISYGNPS
-449 AGREEVIRAAETARV
+449 ANREDVIKAAETARV
-464 SDFVSKLPDGYD
+464 SDFVCKMPDGYD

-505 VLILDEATSAV
+505 ILILDEATSAV

-529 ELSKSRT
+529 ELSKNRT

-549 ADNIIVLEDGR
+549 ADNIIVLENGR
-560 IAEQGTHSELLK
+560 IAEQGTHNELLK

-582 VNSDKIKTEA
+582 VNSDRIKAET

>member
-1 MFSGT
+1 M
-6 KNIRGAFLK
+6 KRYLK
-15 DLNRYMAMAKPYRW
+15 MAAPYKSA
-29 PLVLTVLS
+29 LILTVLALLGS
-37 LVGASA
+37 SV
-43 VSLVTPEMVRKLT
+43 VSLVMPDAVRRLT
-56 AALTDNSATKEMV
+56 GALTDGTATKERV
-69 IGYALILLAAYVA
+69 LVFAAVILLSYIV
-82 KAFLTFVSK
+82 KALLTFVSK

-102 GDMMLNVY
+102 GDMMLDVY

-117 MRYFGDK
+117 MRFFGDK

-129 MSRIINDSRNMETL
+129 MSRVINDSRNMETL

-162 IMIFTI
+162 IMIFSI

-174 ISLIPIPLILFVSMK
+174 ISLIPIPLILFVTMK

-201 QEVLADVNGKVQ
+201 QEVLAEVNGKVQ

-234 MKEYCKY
+234 MKEYCKR
-241 YSFVNIRANFAAA
+241 YSFANVRANFVAS
-254 IFHPTIEFLTSVG
+254 IFFPTIEFLTSVG
-267 SVLVMGIGGTLAM
+267 SVLVMGIGGTLAL
-280 KDVLSISDVVGF
+280 KDVLSVSDVVGF

-302 IATLSRIV
+302 IAALSRII

-335 SENAEDIGRAKG
+335 SENAENIGRANG
-347 NIEFDHVSFYYNE
+347 DIEFDHVSFYYNE
-360 NEPVLKNIS
+360 NEPVLKDIS
-369 FKVEAGK
+369 FKVESGK

-396 RFYDPVSGSVL
+396 RFYDPVSGSVRL
-407 LDGNDIRNI
+407 VGKDIRDI

-436 GSIYDNIAYGNPR
+436 GSIYDNIAYGNPS
-449 AGREEVIRAAETARV
+449 ASHDEIVKAAETARV
-464 SDFVSKLPDGYD
+464 NDFVCKMPDGYD

-505 VLILDEATSAV
+505 ILILDEATSAV

-549 ADNIIVLEDGR
+549 ADNIIVLENGR
-560 IAEQGTHSELLK
+560 IAEQGTHNELLK

-582 VNSDKIKTEA
+582 VNSDRIKAEM

>member
-1 MFSGT
+1 M
-6 KNIRGAFLK
+6 KRYLKMAAPYKGALI
-15 DLNRYMAMAKPYRW
+15 
-29 PLVLTVLS
+29 LTVLALLGS
-37 LVGASA
+37 SA
-43 VSLVTPEMVRKLT
+43 VSLVMPDAVRRLT
-56 AALTDNSATKEMV
+56 GALTDGTATKERV
-69 IGYALILLAAYVA
+69 LVFAAVILLSYIV
-82 KAFLTFVSK
+82 KALLTFVSK

-102 GDMMLNVY
+102 GDMMLDVY

-117 MRYFGDK
+117 MRFFGDK

-129 MSRIINDSRNMETL
+129 MSRVINDSRNMETL

-155 LIVIMVA
+155 LIVILVA
-162 IMIFTI
+162 IMIFSI

-174 ISLIPIPLILFVSMK
+174 ISLIPSPLILFVTMK

-201 QEVLADVNGKVQ
+201 QEVLAEVNGKVQ

-227 EAEEYMS
+227 ENEEYMS
-234 MKEYCKY
+234 MKEYCKR
-241 YSFVNIRANFAAA
+241 YSFVNVRANFVAS
-254 IFHPTIEFLTSVG
+254 IFFPTIEFLTSVG
-267 SVLVMGIGGTLAM
+267 SVLVMGIGGTLAL
-280 KDVLSISDVVGF
+280 KDVLSVSDVVGF

-302 IATLSRIV
+302 IAALSRII

-335 SENAEDIGRAKG
+335 SENAEDIGRANG
-347 NIEFDHVSFYYNE
+347 EMEFDHVSFYYNE
-360 NEPVLKNIS
+360 NEPVLKDIS
-369 FKVEAGK
+369 FKIDAGK

-396 RFYDPVSGSVL
+396 RFYDPVSGTVR
-407 LDGNDIRNI
+407 LDGKDIKEI

-436 GSIYDNIAYGNPR
+436 GSIYDNIAYGNPS
-449 AGREEVIRAAETARV
+449 ANREDVIKAAETARV
-464 SDFVSKLPDGYD
+464 SDFVCKMPDGYD

-505 VLILDEATSAV
+505 ILILDEATSAV

-529 ELSKSRT
+529 ELSKNRT

-549 ADNIIVLEDGR
+549 ADNIIVLENGR
-560 IAEQGTHSELLK
+560 IAEQGTHNELLK

-582 VNSDKIKTEA
+582 VNSDRIKAET